1 MKTRNRERYKE
12 LSEHAEVEN
21 DPKKLS
27 KIAMQINRILKAEL
41 NRLKKNL
48 KSA

>member
-1 MKTRNRERYKE
+1 MKKRNREQYKE

-21 DPKKLS
+21 DPKKLR
-27 KIAMQINRILKAEL
+27 KIATKINRILKAEL
-41 NRLKKNL
+41 HRLKKNP